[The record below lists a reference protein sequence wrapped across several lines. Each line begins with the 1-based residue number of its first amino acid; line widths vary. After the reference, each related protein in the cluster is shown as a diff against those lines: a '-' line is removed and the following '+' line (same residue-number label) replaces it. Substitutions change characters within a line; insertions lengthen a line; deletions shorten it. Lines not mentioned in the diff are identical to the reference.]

1 MAEASSESDRVHSS
15 GAVHCLNSG
24 LDVGRWAFD
33 VFFLHSPLLMTRP
46 KILVAPSILAANFS
60 NLADEVHRAEESG
73 ADWLHLDIMD
83 GHFVD
88 NISFG
93 PAVVKTIRGLTNLPL
108 DVHLMIEHPDHY
120 LPRFL
125 EAGANSMTV
134 HVEPE
139 AKHDVAKTLGA
150 IRAAKC
156 GVGLSL
162 NPATPFE
169 AVEPYLP
176 AIDLLLV
183 MTVHPGFGGQAFR
196 PEMMDKVKRAKA
208 WRDSHGA
215 RLHIEVDGG
224 INAETA
230 SVSIANGANILV
242 AGTSIFRA
250 PDYAQAIR
258 KLRGK

>member
-1 MAEASSESDRVHSS
+1 
-15 GAVHCLNSG
+15 
-24 LDVGRWAFD
+24 
-33 VFFLHSPLLMTRP
+33 MTSQ
-46 KILVAPSILAANFS
+46 KILVAPSILAADFS
-60 NLADEVHRAEESG
+60 HLEAEIHRAEEAG

-93 PAVVKTIRGLTNLPL
+93 PAVVATVRKHTKLPL

-125 EAGANSMTV
+125 EAGANSITV

-150 IRAAKC
+150 IRAAGC
-156 GVGLSL
+156 GVGLTL

-169 AVEPYLP
+169 AVEPYL
-176 AIDLLLV
+176 ASIDLLLV
-183 MTVHPGFGGQAFR
+183 MTVHPGFGGQPFR
-196 PEMMDKVKRAKA
+196 PEMMEKVKRAKA
-208 WRDSHGA
+208 WRDAQKSG
-215 RLHIEVDGG
+215 LHIEVDGG
-224 INAETA
+224 INPETA
-230 SVSIANGANILV
+230 KLSIANGANVLV

-250 PDYAQAIR
+250 GDYAKAISE
-258 KLRGK
+258 LRGE